1 MTKFYIESRD
11 QFGGWRPYTTKHN
24 EKDAFRVAARRAT
37 QYDIQHRIIDENGR
51 LIDLISP

>member
-1 MTKFYIESRD
+1 MTKFFIESRD

-24 EKDAFRVAARRAT
+24 EKDAFRVALRRAT